1 MIKDIAL
8 DENYKL
14 EWDKVILDALT
25 MGYISHARVQMQLG
39 VAYISAAILI
49 KKTIEYGYFDE
60 MQRSRIAVEEYMAM
74 IRGRG

>member
-25 MGYISHARVQMQLG
+25 MGHISHARVQMQLG

-49 KKTIEYGYFDE
+49 EKTIEYGYFDE
-60 MQRSRIAVEEYMAM
+60 MHRSRIAVEEYTEMVGK
-74 IRGRG
+74 RG